1 MNWHSVLIDG
11 ILLIVV
17 ALFVIT
23 SARRGFVRV
32 LVEAVGIVAAV
43 IFTLTVCTPLSNATY
58 DKIIE
63 PPLINAAS
71 EQVHDTVDETV
82 DSVIESLPD
91 FLQGYVESSG
101 IADQIIAQN
110 NGEVS
115 NNMTDYITEISQNS
129 IKPITVKIL
138 SAVYSVLIFVVAV
151 IVVKILA
158 TLLNKTFSFSVVG
171 KLNRTLGGLCGL
183 VKGVAFV
190 LVLCYII
197 KFMLPITD
205 NGIWIFN
212 AQNIEQTHIFRF
224 LISLGEF

>member
-63 PPLINAAS
+63 PPIISATN
-71 EQVHDTVDETV
+71 EQVHDTVEETV

-91 FLQGYVESSG
+91 FLQGYIESSG
-101 IADQIIAQN
+101 IADQIVAEN
-110 NGEVS
+110 NGEIS
-115 NNMTDYITEISQNS
+115 NSTTDYITEISQNT
-129 IKPITVKIL
+129 IKPVTVRIL
-138 SAVYSVLIFVVAV
+138 STIYSVLIFAVAV
-151 IVVKILA
+151 VIVKILA
-158 TLLNKTFSFSVVG
+158 GILNKTFSFSFVG
-171 KLNRTLGGLCGL
+171 KLNKTLGGLCGL
-183 VKGVAFV
+183 IKGVALV
-190 LVLCYII
+190 LVLCYVI
-197 KFMLPITD
+197 KFLLPITD